1 MKQQPSRILNEP
13 SNFMGLTTADIMGL
27 SVVFM
32 VFQRGL
38 YFFGL
43 EFLAIIITLVAAII
57 LSIIRMRYRRKI
69 IRDSIKYFY
78 YRLILSGFV
87 YVREAN

>member
-32 VFQRGL
+32 LFQRLL

-43 EFLAIIITLVAAII
+43 EFLAIIITLIAAVF
-57 LSIIRMRYRRKI
+57 LSVIRMKYRRKI
-69 IRDSIKYFY
+69 IRDSLKYY
-78 YRLILSGFV
+78 YFKWVLSGFI
-87 YVREAN
+87 YVQQPD